1 LRAWLDEDVE
11 GQLMLRHLAVAAD
24 TWDGM
29 GRPSSELYRGVRLD
43 RALEWRTGNAPALS
57 AVETAFLDASQAAA
71 DADRQKS
78 QEDALRQKLTNRRR
92 RVLLTAAVAFAL
104 VAAVLGLVASTS
116 ARRAET
122 QAVTADARRVGAE
135 ALTAPMPDTSLLLAA
150 AGMRLE
156 HNSDAAKGNLAAALD
171 RSPLL
176 AHVTR
181 TPPAGAIAVSPTTG
195 QVAVS
200 LTGGGVNLYGG
211 KTLRQVGHATQG
223 GGYAIEY
230 SPDGRLLAAND
241 TPHDL
246 SLTPDPQP
254 IHLLSPT
261 GNPWPAQLGGIRPES
276 RSFWSLAFSSDGRRF
291 TAMLAGTSAGRIELP
306 VWDVD
311 DLNAPVT
318 VLHPDNAH
326 MTAVALS
333 ADGRTMFTGG
343 DYFLRV
349 FDVTTGRLRTT
360 RTGSQLGLGPLPF
373 HDQAWTPQV
382 LLSPDGT
389 TLAVTSET
397 EVALLDAAT
406 LKPKARITAHGRIT
420 SMAFSADNKRLALTD
435 GQVSVWDLVA
445 NRHVHVFPSPDSD
458 EPRPVEVFRSQTW
471 GGEVAA
477 LSPTGDM
484 VYAANSNGLMLTWD
498 LTGSHG
504 FVTTRPRSDLRN
516 DALAVEVSGDGTKVA
531 YLANI
536 DARIDVR
543 DIATGRVTLG
553 TFPEGNNVYGG
564 QIAWRPDGR
573 AVLEASGDYS
583 VEVRDPNTGAL
594 LERHGFG
601 DGVSAAQYTNDGQLI
616 VGSNQGTI
624 QVLDATSLNFKAGP
638 LKPFIN
644 ERILTLALDPAEH
657 AVALEGSTQRV
668 LVDYRT
674 MHRLRT
680 LPYLTFFAP
689 DGSTSAVVDNNG
701 AVGFQTD
708 HGTRW
713 TTTPDP
719 SHAYGDR
726 ASAYSHNSTWFA
738 SSRNGQV
745 ALWNARTGTFVGSV
759 PVTGPVAVG
768 FTADDS
774 TLVIAGIDGSVR
786 TWNLRPDSWIQAA
799 CAIAGR
805 DLTTPEWTTVLPA
818 RTPQRVCP

>member
-1 LRAWLDEDVE
+1 
-11 GQLMLRHLAVAAD
+11 
-24 TWDGM
+24 
-29 GRPSSELYRGVRLD
+29 
-43 RALEWRTGNAPALS
+43 
-57 AVETAFLDASQAAA
+57 
-71 DADRQKS
+71 
-78 QEDALRQKLTNRRR
+78 
-92 RVLLTAAVAFAL
+92 
-104 VAAVLGLVASTS
+104 
-116 ARRAET
+116 
-122 QAVTADARRVGAE
+122 
-135 ALTAPMPDTSLLLAA
+135 
-150 AGMRLE
+150 
-156 HNSDAAKGNLAAALD
+156 
-171 RSPLL
+171 
-176 AHVTR
+176 
-181 TPPAGAIAVSPTTG
+181 
-195 QVAVS
+195 
-200 LTGGGVNLYGG
+200 
-211 KTLRQVGHATQG
+211 
-223 GGYAIEY
+223 
-230 SPDGRLLAAND
+230 
-241 TPHDL
+241 
-246 SLTPDPQP
+246 
-254 IHLLSPT
+254 
-261 GNPWPAQLGGIRPES
+261 
-276 RSFWSLAFSSDGRRF
+276 
-291 TAMLAGTSAGRIELP
+291 
-306 VWDVD
+306 
-311 DLNAPVT
+311 
-318 VLHPDNAH
+318 
-326 MTAVALS
+326 
-333 ADGRTMFTGG
+333 
-343 DYFLRV
+343 
-349 FDVTTGRLRTT
+349 
-360 RTGSQLGLGPLPF
+360 
-373 HDQAWTPQV
+373 
-382 LLSPDGT
+382 
-389 TLAVTSET
+389 
-397 EVALLDAAT
+397 
-406 LKPKARITAHGRIT
+406 
-420 SMAFSADNKRLALTD
+420 
-435 GQVSVWDLVA
+435 
-445 NRHVHVFPSPDSD
+445 
-458 EPRPVEVFRSQTW
+458 
-471 GGEVAA
+471 
-477 LSPTGDM
+477 
-484 VYAANSNGLMLTWD
+484 
-498 LTGSHG
+498 
-504 FVTTRPRSDLRN
+504 
-516 DALAVEVSGDGTKVA
+516 
-531 YLANI
+531 
-536 DARIDVR
+536 
-543 DIATGRVTLG
+543 VTLG